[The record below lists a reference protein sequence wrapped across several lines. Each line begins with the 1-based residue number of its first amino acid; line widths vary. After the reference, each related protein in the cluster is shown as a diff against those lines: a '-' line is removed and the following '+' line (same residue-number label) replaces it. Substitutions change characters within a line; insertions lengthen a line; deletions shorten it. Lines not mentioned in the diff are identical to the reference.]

1 MVPRFD
7 PHPAPSVYSVR
18 VLDGHAGVPEGIMRQ
33 EKRPSVNCTSA
44 LSMAAEL
51 YDIEQAVRGGVL
63 LTEALR
69 DTQLDPDR
77 LREVPAAVVSA
88 LALVQDRLHRL
99 RLAVMGDLDPAALLW
114 RHNSVLRDAVA
125 DAREDV
131 FLLPWE
137 PSRKPVATVKGPL
150 RRVQNNRD

>member
-1 MVPRFD
+1 
-7 PHPAPSVYSVR
+7 
-18 VLDGHAGVPEGIMRQ
+18 MRQ

-51 YDIEQAVRGGVL
+51 HDIEQAVRGGVL

-69 DTQLDPDR
+69 DTQLDPDQ
-77 LREVPAAVVSA
+77 LREIPATVVSA

-99 RLAVMGDLDPAALLW
+99 RLAVTGDLDPAALLW
-114 RHNSVLRDAVA
+114 RHNSVSHDAAA

-131 FLLPWE
+131 FLWPWE
-137 PSRKPVATVKGPL
+137 PSRKPVATVKGPV
-150 RRVQNNRD
+150 RRVRGSRD